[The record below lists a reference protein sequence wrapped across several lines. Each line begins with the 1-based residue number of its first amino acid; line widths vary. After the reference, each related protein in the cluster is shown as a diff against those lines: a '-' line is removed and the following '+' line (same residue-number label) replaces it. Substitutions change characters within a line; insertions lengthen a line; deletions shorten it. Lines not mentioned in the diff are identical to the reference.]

1 MKQLYAIMILMA
13 LLTSSVSLW
22 SQEVVMSADSV
33 LMDTDSVTDPEW
45 YVAPEVRNDYIRAP
59 KHATANACPI
69 DSVCTFD
76 IDSNLVSVTVY
87 EYGDTTCTITWSVS
101 ADGSRIGQSKE
112 ESATTS
118 TQSFTAKYTWD
129 EITNDWK
136 GTSKSEFVYSAG
148 LMTTNTAFL
157 WLNNA
162 WIPNTRYTY
171 AYDASNRETE
181 YISYTCDETTNNL
194 VPSKSRVQEWYD
206 DTNKTLE
213 ILYTAHDGTSWSAGT
228 KKVWDYDANANQT
241 LYEYYSSY
249 SNGAWLSSTKEQWAF
264 NASNQQ
270 TLHEKYSYSDGDWT
284 ITLQENSG
292 YDEVGNNTWIEN
304 YSLTNNVWK
313 GSRKEE
319 YTYSDTIKTAT
330 FFYTWNADSNAFIY
344 RLWSINDTT
353 VTPTEK
359 CSYKWQN
366 NQWVGTGTRTLTT
379 KADGRET
386 QKITQTWSSTAS
398 DWVNKNCTTSV
409 YTGADKTHETIY
421 KWQND
426 AWAMTSITRADI
438 SDVTVDG
445 IRQIVYTQWRCGADS
460 VWAGVQK
467 DSSAYSP
474 MGKKLFELKYNAWAN
489 NEWVPYYK
497 IEYQYDELN
506 REVMNSR
513 MDWVNNKWK
522 GHYLFEYGYDDQDR
536 QTAYTYYGDWNS
548 TTDSWIGSSKQDC
561 AYASNGKYG
570 QKTMYKWDYDQNQW
584 TGLFQ
589 YFYTYDASNHE
600 IEQVVQGYSDNEWI
614 NSQLYIHEY
623 DGSLLLKNNEYRWVN
638 GDWMM
643 ITRNESYYDDATPAN
658 LHQTIVGSWSS
669 STGDVNSYTDK
680 HYFYTCAPEYY
691 TIRFVNYDG
700 TELSLESIL
709 EGETPSYNGTDP
721 TKPADAQYTY
731 TFVGWEPEVV
741 AVVGDA
747 TYTAKFD
754 SAKNSYTVTWLNED
768 GSEID
773 HETLEYGAT
782 PTHTDMDKEVTA
794 EWTYTFAGWEPEIVP
809 VVDDAT
815 YTAKFDSTKNSYTVT
830 WLNEDGTEI
839 EHETLEYGAI
849 PAHADIDKESTYDYT
864 YTFTGWEP
872 EITPV
877 TGDATYTATFDSVAN
892 VHTIYY
898 RITVTADDAVHGE
911 AGFVFA
917 DAQSATLLTDSLV
930 ASGTWI
936 ELRATAADDWHFE
949 HWSDGDTHPVRAIEV
964 TSDAQYIASFAPNCG
979 DYASLPVVILYD
991 WLMMLELRSIHA
1003 MGYTFGEED
1012 ITWYRVHG
1020 EPDRQGEGAGAD
1032 DERLGTGS
1040 SFTIDQSLVNSGD
1053 YYATVDVSNSPA
1065 GVLCTGMMRSQIVHY
1080 TSSGAAASPVLE
1092 PALVRPHQPQRVLLL
1107 NPDAPTTV
1115 RIYDISGHLLHTM
1128 AEDGAEWMSLQA
1140 EGVAGCYQVVV
1151 QNGDQRTVLRYI
1163 VVQ

>member
-1 MKQLYAIMILMA
+1 MKQLYAIMIMMT
-13 LLTSSVSLW
+13 LLLSSVCSW
-22 SQEVVMSADSV
+22 AQEVVSVDSI
-33 LMDTDSVTDPEW
+33 LADTDSVTDPEW
-45 YVAPEVRNDYIRAP
+45 YVAPIHYDSVIAHHAP
-59 KHATANACPI
+59 HRVKAAAACPI
-69 DSVCTFD
+69 DSILTYD

-87 EYGDTTCTITWSVS
+87 EYGDTTRTITWTVK
-101 ADGSRIGQSKE
+101 ADGSRIGQSWE

-304 YSLTNNVWK
+304 YALTNNVWK

-379 KADGRET
+379 KTDGRET

-638 GDWMM
+638 DDWMM

-658 LHQTIVGSWSS
+658 LQQTIVGSWSS

-700 TELSLESIL
+700 TELSLELIL
-709 EGETPSYNGTDP
+709 EGEIPSYNGTEP
-721 TKPADAQYTY
+721 TK
-731 TFVGWEPEVV
+731 
-741 AVVGDA
+741 
-747 TYTAKFD
+747 
-754 SAKNSYTVTWLNED
+754 ED
-768 GSEID
+768 D
-773 HETLEYGAT
+773 DVY
-782 PTHTDMDKEVTA
+782 
-794 EWTYTFAGWEPEIVP
+794 TYTFAGWQPKP
-809 VVDDAT
+809 VAATQDAT
-815 YTAKFDSTKNSYTVT
+815 YMASYKATLKTVVGINSTEVGETATKVV
-830 WLNEDGTEI
+830 
-839 EHETLEYGAI
+839 
-849 PAHADIDKESTYDYT
+849 IDHQIFIRRGGKT
-864 YTFTGWEP
+864 YTIDG
-872 EITPV
+872 
-877 TGDATYTATFDSVAN
+877 
-892 VHTIYY
+892 
-898 RITVTADDAVHGE
+898 
-911 AGFVFA
+911 
-917 DAQSATLLTDSLV
+917 QLV
-930 ASGTWI
+930 
-936 ELRATAADDWHFE
+936 E
-949 HWSDGDTHPVRAIEV
+949 
-964 TSDAQYIASFAPNCG
+964 
-979 DYASLPVVILYD
+979 
-991 WLMMLELRSIHA
+991 
-1003 MGYTFGEED
+1003 
-1012 ITWYRVHG
+1012 
-1020 EPDRQGEGAGAD
+1020 
-1032 DERLGTGS
+1032 
-1040 SFTIDQSLVNSGD
+1040 
-1053 YYATVDVSNSPA
+1053 
-1065 GVLCTGMMRSQIVHY
+1065 
-1080 TSSGAAASPVLE
+1080 
-1092 PALVRPHQPQRVLLL
+1092 
-1107 NPDAPTTV
+1107 
-1115 RIYDISGHLLHTM
+1115 
-1128 AEDGAEWMSLQA
+1128 
-1140 EGVAGCYQVVV
+1140 
-1151 QNGDQRTVLRYI
+1151 
-1163 VVQ
+1163 

>member
-1 MKQLYAIMILMA
+1 MKQLYLRMMMLA
-13 LLTSSVSLW
+13 LLIGSVSSW
-22 SQEVVMSADSV
+22 ANEVVFDADSIAAN
-33 LMDTDSVTDPEW
+33 TDSITDPKW
-45 YVAPEVRNDYIRAP
+45 YVAPISY
-59 KHATANACPI
+59 
-69 DSVCTFD
+69 DSVMKHRYNAPRRVTAAASCPTDSVLTFD

-249 SNGAWLSSTKEQWAF
+249 SNGAWLISTKEQWAF

-304 YSLTNNVWK
+304 YALTNNVWK

-319 YTYSDTIKTAT
+319 YSYSDTIKTAT

-379 KADGRET
+379 KTDGRET

-409 YTGADKTHETIY
+409 YTGADKTNETIY

-474 MGKKLFELKYNAWAN
+474 MGKKLFELMYNAWAN

-638 GDWMM
+638 DDWMM

-700 TELSLESIL
+700 TLLETQTL
-709 EGETPSYNGTDP
+709 DKGVTPSYSGAEP
-721 TKPADAQYTY
+721 TRESNAEYTY
-731 TFVGWEPEVV
+731 AFSGWSPTLAPVTTNITYT
-741 AVVGDA
+741 A
-747 TYTAKFD
+747 TYTATKT
-754 SAKNSYTVTWLNED
+754 SYTITWKNDD
-768 GSEID
+768 GSIIES
-773 HETLEYGAT
+773 ETLTYGTT
-782 PTHTDMDKEVTA
+782 PAHADINKESTA
-794 EWTYTFAGWEPEIVP
+794 EYTYTFAGWTPQITAVTG
-809 VVDDAT
+809 DAE
-815 YTAKFDSTKNSYTVT
+815 YTALFDSTVNQYTVT
-830 WLNEDGTEI
+830 FYWENGTTI
-839 EHETLEYGAI
+839 LRQMQLSYGELPTISVI
-849 PAHADIDKESTYDYT
+849 PARNADNQCSYYSFE
-864 YTFTGWEP
+864 GWEP
-872 EITPV
+872 EIAPVTGNASYIPTYTEHYYEYMVTFRNYNRLDLQYSRQPCGFIPTYDGATPTRPGNAQYSYVFTGWTPELTELTGEAIYTATFEKRENIYTIIFLDEDNSELDRTEVVYGQMPSTSVVPTKEDDEEYTYTFAGWSPQLKRV
-877 TGDATYTATFDSVAN
+877 TGDATYTAT
-892 VHTIYY
+892 YKP
-898 RITVTADDAVHGE
+898 TAKTEGLNNAE
-911 AGFVFA
+911 AGET
-917 DAQSATLLTDSLV
+917 ATK
-930 ASGTWI
+930 
-936 ELRATAADDWHFE
+936 
-949 HWSDGDTHPVRAIEV
+949 
-964 TSDAQYIASFAPNCG
+964 
-979 DYASLPVVILYD
+979 VIIDNQIFIRRGGNIY
-991 WLMMLELRSIHA
+991 
-1003 MGYTFGEED
+1003 
-1012 ITWYRVHG
+1012 
-1020 EPDRQGEGAGAD
+1020 
-1032 DERLGTGS
+1032 
-1040 SFTIDQSLVNSGD
+1040 TID
-1053 YYATVDVSNSPA
+1053 
-1065 GVLCTGMMRSQIVHY
+1065 
-1080 TSSGAAASPVLE
+1080 
-1092 PALVRPHQPQRVLLL
+1092 
-1107 NPDAPTTV
+1107 
-1115 RIYDISGHLLHTM
+1115 GHLV
-1128 AEDGAEWMSLQA
+1128 E
-1140 EGVAGCYQVVV
+1140 
-1151 QNGDQRTVLRYI
+1151 
-1163 VVQ
+1163 

>member
-1 MKQLYAIMILMA
+1 MKQLYLRMMMLA
-13 LLTSSVSLW
+13 LLIGSVSSW
-22 SQEVVMSADSV
+22 ANEVVFDADSIAAN
-33 LMDTDSVTDPEW
+33 TDSITDPKW
-45 YVAPEVRNDYIRAP
+45 YVAPISY
-59 KHATANACPI
+59 
-69 DSVCTFD
+69 DSVMKHRYNAPRRVTAAASCPTDSVLTFD

-292 YDEVGNNTWIEN
+292 YDEVGNNTRIEN

-379 KADGRET
+379 KTDGRET

-638 GDWMM
+638 DDWMM

-700 TELSLESIL
+700 TLLETQTL
-709 EGETPSYNGTDP
+709 DKGVTPSYSGAEPTRESNAEYTYAFSGWSPTLAPVTTNITYTATYTATKKTYTITWKNDDGSIIESEILEYGATPAHADINKESTAEYTYTFAGWTPQITAVTGDAEYTALFDSTVNQYTVTFKNDDGSILDSRSWTYGTTPSCTDP
-721 TKPADAQYTY
+721 TKQADAQYTY
-731 TFVGWEPEVV
+731 TFTGWDKTIVPVTEETVYTAVYTRIINTYTIAFYSGSGTILEQMTVEYGQIPVCHYTPSLLSDFYHYYTFTGWTPEIVPATCDASYTPTFELV
-741 AVVGDA
+741 ARQYTITFRNYNGKELQSSKVDYGTMPEYMGETPERIGSYQYSYVFAGWDPELVPVSGDA
-747 TYTAKFD
+747 VYKAIFEKVMNTYHIVFYD
-754 SAKNSYTVTWLNED
+754 ED
-768 GSEID
+768 GITELD
-773 HETLEYGAT
+773 QKEVEYGKVPST
-782 PTHTDMDKEVTA
+782 SVVPTKEDDD
-794 EWTYTFAGWEPEIVP
+794 EYTYTFAGWQPKP
-809 VVDDAT
+809 VAATQDVTYKASYKATLKTEGINGTEAEETATKVIIDHQIFIRRGGKT
-815 YTAKFDSTKNSYTVT
+815 YTI
-830 WLNEDGTEI
+830 DG
-839 EHETLEYGAI
+839 
-849 PAHADIDKESTYDYT
+849 
-864 YTFTGWEP
+864 
-872 EITPV
+872 
-877 TGDATYTATFDSVAN
+877 
-892 VHTIYY
+892 
-898 RITVTADDAVHGE
+898 
-911 AGFVFA
+911 
-917 DAQSATLLTDSLV
+917 
-930 ASGTWI
+930 
-936 ELRATAADDWHFE
+936 
-949 HWSDGDTHPVRAIEV
+949 
-964 TSDAQYIASFAPNCG
+964 
-979 DYASLPVVILYD
+979 
-991 WLMMLELRSIHA
+991 
-1003 MGYTFGEED
+1003 
-1012 ITWYRVHG
+1012 
-1020 EPDRQGEGAGAD
+1020 
-1032 DERLGTGS
+1032 
-1040 SFTIDQSLVNSGD
+1040 
-1053 YYATVDVSNSPA
+1053 
-1065 GVLCTGMMRSQIVHY
+1065 
-1080 TSSGAAASPVLE
+1080 
-1092 PALVRPHQPQRVLLL
+1092 QRV
-1107 NPDAPTTV
+1107 
-1115 RIYDISGHLLHTM
+1115 
-1128 AEDGAEWMSLQA
+1128 Q
-1140 EGVAGCYQVVV
+1140 
-1151 QNGDQRTVLRYI
+1151 
-1163 VVQ
+1163 

>member
-1 MKQLYAIMILMA
+1 MKQPYVIMVWMM
-13 LLTSSVSLW
+13 LLLSSVSSW
-22 SQEVVMSADSV
+22 AYDVVSESDT
-33 LMDTDSVTDPEW
+33 LRTDSISEPEW
-45 YVAPEVRNDYIRAP
+45 YVAPVIPASLRAP
-59 KHATANACPI
+59 MRTSAAAASCKT
-69 DSVCTFD
+69 DSVLTFNV
-76 IDSNLVSVTVY
+76 DSVLTDVTVY

-118 TQSFTAKYTWD
+118 TQSFTTKYTWD

-379 KADGRET
+379 KTDGRET

-445 IRQIVYTQWRCGADS
+445 IRQIVYTQWRCGADT

-638 GDWMM
+638 DDWMM

-669 STGDVNSYTDK
+669 STGDVNSYTNK

-700 TELSLESIL
+700 TLLETQTL
-709 EGETPSYNGTDP
+709 DKGVTPSYSGAEPTRESNAEYTYAFSGWSPTLAPVTTNITYTATFNSTANQYTVTFKNDDGSILDSRSWTYGTTPSCADP
-721 TKPADAQYTY
+721 TKQADAQYTY
-731 TFVGWEPEVV
+731 TFAGWDKTIVPVTEETVYTAVYTRIINTYTIAFYSGSGTILEQMTVEYGQIPVCHYTPSLLSDFYHYYTFTGWTPEIVPATCDASYTPTFELV
-741 AVVGDA
+741 ARQYTITFRNYNGKELQSSKVDYGTMPEYMGETPERIGSYQYSYVFAGWNPELVPVSGDA
-747 TYTAKFD
+747 VYKAVFEK
-754 SAKNSYTVTWLNED
+754 VTNTFHIIFYDED
-768 GSEID
+768 GVTELD
-773 HETLEYGAT
+773 QKEVEYGKVPST
-782 PTHTDMDKEVTA
+782 SVVPTKEA
-794 EWTYTFAGWEPEIVP
+794 DEDYIYTFAGWQPKP
-809 VVDDAT
+809 VAATQDVTYKAT
-815 YTAKFDSTKNSYTVT
+815 YKPTAK
-830 WLNEDGTEI
+830 TEGI
-839 EHETLEYGAI
+839 NNAEAGE
-849 PAHADIDKESTYDYT
+849 
-864 YTFTGWEP
+864 
-872 EITPV
+872 
-877 TGDATYTATFDSVAN
+877 TATKVIIDNHIFIRRGGN
-892 VHTIYY
+892 IY
-898 RITVTADDAVHGE
+898 
-911 AGFVFA
+911 
-917 DAQSATLLTDSLV
+917 
-930 ASGTWI
+930 
-936 ELRATAADDWHFE
+936 
-949 HWSDGDTHPVRAIEV
+949 
-964 TSDAQYIASFAPNCG
+964 
-979 DYASLPVVILYD
+979 
-991 WLMMLELRSIHA
+991 
-1003 MGYTFGEED
+1003 
-1012 ITWYRVHG
+1012 
-1020 EPDRQGEGAGAD
+1020 
-1032 DERLGTGS
+1032 
-1040 SFTIDQSLVNSGD
+1040 TIDG
-1053 YYATVDVSNSPA
+1053 
-1065 GVLCTGMMRSQIVHY
+1065 
-1080 TSSGAAASPVLE
+1080 
-1092 PALVRPHQPQRVLLL
+1092 QRVK
-1107 NPDAPTTV
+1107 
-1115 RIYDISGHLLHTM
+1115 
-1128 AEDGAEWMSLQA
+1128 
-1140 EGVAGCYQVVV
+1140 
-1151 QNGDQRTVLRYI
+1151 
-1163 VVQ
+1163 

>member
-1 MKQLYAIMILMA
+1 MKQPYVIMVWMM
-13 LLTSSVSLW
+13 LLLSSVSSW
-22 SQEVVMSADSV
+22 AYDVVSESDT
-33 LMDTDSVTDPEW
+33 LRTDSISEPEW
-45 YVAPEVRNDYIRAP
+45 YVAPVSY
-59 KHATANACPI
+59 
-69 DSVCTFD
+69 DSVMKHRYNAPRRVTAAASCPTDSVLTFD

-228 KKVWDYDANANQT
+228 MKVWDYDANANQT

-379 KADGRET
+379 KTDGRET

-638 GDWMM
+638 DDWMM

-680 HYFYTCAPEYY
+680 HYFYTCAPKYY

-700 TELSLESIL
+700 TIL
-709 EGETPSYNGTDP
+709 ETQTLEKGFTPVYSGAEP
-721 TKPADAQYTY
+721 AKEADAQYTY
-731 TFVGWEPEVV
+731 TFSGWTPTIAEVT
-741 AVVGDA
+741 GDA
-747 TYTAKFD
+747 TYTATFT
-754 SAKNSYTVTWLNED
+754 ATKNKYLVTFKDED
-768 GSEID
+768 GTILQSE
-773 HETLEYGAT
+773 EVEYGVT
-782 PTHTDMDKEVTA
+782 PTAPANPTKAATA
-794 EWTYTFAGWEPEIVP
+794 EWTYTFAGWDKEIISVAEATTYT
-809 VVDDAT
+809 AT
-815 YTAKFDSTKNSYTVT
+815 YTATKNSYTVT
-830 WLNEDGTEI
+830 WKNEDGSVI
-839 EHETLEYGAI
+839 ASETLEYGTT
-849 PAHADIDKESTYDYT
+849 PAHADINKESTAEYT
-864 YTFTGWEP
+864 YTFTGWTPQITAVTGDAVYTATFDSTVNQYTVTFYWENGTTILRQMQLSYGELPTISVIPARNADNQCSYYSFAGWEP
-872 EITPV
+872 EIAPVTGNASYIPTYTEHYYEYMVTFRNYNRQDLQYSMQPCGFIPTYDGATPTKPGNEQYSYVFMGWTPELTELTGDAVYTATYERTVNTYTIVFLDENGTELDRTEVAYGQMPSTSVVPTKEDDEEYTYTFAGWSPQLKRV
-877 TGDATYTATFDSVAN
+877 TGDATYRATYKATAKTEGFNNAEVGETATKVIIDNQIFIRRGGN
-892 VHTIYY
+892 IY
-898 RITVTADDAVHGE
+898 
-911 AGFVFA
+911 
-917 DAQSATLLTDSLV
+917 
-930 ASGTWI
+930 
-936 ELRATAADDWHFE
+936 
-949 HWSDGDTHPVRAIEV
+949 
-964 TSDAQYIASFAPNCG
+964 
-979 DYASLPVVILYD
+979 
-991 WLMMLELRSIHA
+991 
-1003 MGYTFGEED
+1003 
-1012 ITWYRVHG
+1012 
-1020 EPDRQGEGAGAD
+1020 
-1032 DERLGTGS
+1032 
-1040 SFTIDQSLVNSGD
+1040 TID
-1053 YYATVDVSNSPA
+1053 
-1065 GVLCTGMMRSQIVHY
+1065 
-1080 TSSGAAASPVLE
+1080 
-1092 PALVRPHQPQRVLLL
+1092 
-1107 NPDAPTTV
+1107 
-1115 RIYDISGHLLHTM
+1115 GHLV
-1128 AEDGAEWMSLQA
+1128 E
-1140 EGVAGCYQVVV
+1140 
-1151 QNGDQRTVLRYI
+1151 
-1163 VVQ
+1163 